1 MTDNIYTP
9 FTYHIAWTN
18 IDKHYYGVRYAEG
31 CQPSDLWSSYF
42 TSSKLVFD
50 YRQQYGEPDVIE
62 IRRTF
67 DDADSAVAWEHKVL
81 QRLNVL
87 ESDNWLNQCIGGEKM
102 LFKKHTLE
110 TRAKMSAINK
120 GENNPNYGKS
130 PHNRGKSTSPETKA
144 KQSAA
149 NKGKTKSLETRA
161 KMSAARKG
169 TNNPNYGKSPSSE
182 TRAKMSAAKKGNQ
195 NKKRQK
201 EITGS

>member
-81 QRLNVL
+81 RRLNVL
-87 ESDNWLNQCIGGEKM
+87 ESDKWLNQCIGDARWSLKE
-102 LFKKHTLE
+102 HTLE
-110 TRAKMSAINK
+110 T
-120 GENNPNYGKS
+120 
-130 PHNRGKSTSPETKA
+130 KA
-144 KQSAA
+144 KISAAKKGKSAA
-149 NKGKTKSLETRA
+149 NKGKKRSPETRA
-161 KMSAARKG
+161 KISGALKG
-169 TNNPNYGKSPSSE
+169 KNHPMYGKKHSPESI
-182 TRAKMSAAKKGNQ
+182 AK
-195 NKKRQK
+195 
-201 EITGS
+201 IYY